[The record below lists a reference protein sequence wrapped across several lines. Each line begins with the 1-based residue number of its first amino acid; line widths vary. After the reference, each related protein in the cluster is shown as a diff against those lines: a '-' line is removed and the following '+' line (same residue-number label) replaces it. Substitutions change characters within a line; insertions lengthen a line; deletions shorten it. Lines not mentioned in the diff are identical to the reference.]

1 MNLATA
7 TPANPAKVAQ
17 DITLCYY
24 ANPSAD
30 VQVLRIKESQNF
42 YFEKVI
48 FPQER
53 LFFSAPRSSTLQV
66 FNQINGALSFNAIP
80 CAQIQ
85 VTERAAKR

>member
-1 MNLATA
+1 MPHN
-7 TPANPAKVAQ
+7 TPKVTQ
-17 DITLCYY
+17 DIALCYY

-30 VQVLRIKESQNF
+30 VQVLRIKASQNF

-53 LFFSAPRSSTLQV
+53 LFFNAPRSSTLQV
-66 FNQINGALSFNAIP
+66 FNQGDSALSLSTIP

-85 VTERAAKR
+85 VRERSAC